1 MMATWEQV
9 LLGIAAL
16 ALAFFFWPGVK
27 ASLERSR
34 RAEQRD
40 WLAVLLPIGA
50 VVLFVVLL
58 VIMARS

>member
-1 MMATWEQV
+1 MMATWEQI

-16 ALAFFFWPGVK
+16 ALTFLFWPGVK

-34 RAEQRD
+34 QAQERD

-58 VIMARS
+58 IVMVRS